1 MIYLFY
7 CILFFLFSCDNPLT
21 NEEDK
26 NCILDLGGFYD
37 DCGVCVG
44 GITNTV
50 PNSSKD
56 CNGECFGE
64 SEFDNCGI
72 CNGDNTDCDSLS
84 DNFCNLDSGEF
95 WDECGNCIGVN
106 DIENELMDDCG
117 VCFSDQSLFDQSANI
132 LKDLCGICN
141 GNNTSCDYGLL
152 TLSEWS
158 FSQLKLWNNDNC
170 YGTPYHIMN
179 DYICLDN
186 ESLCFNYSINLE
198 PDYELGIFVFM
209 QTVSFTDGTQVILDG
224 QWFLNTID
232 CGGVYLDYNDTQ
244 YQDGCYNDI
253 SIQNTYNDC
262 ISDLS
267 LCTDNVISLLNVNQE
282 NETCSLEIFNKD
294 VSLTMHSNILPND
307 IFSYLPF
314 YLKNI
319 FTYIDNSLNR

>member
-72 CNGDNTDCDSLS
+72 CNGDNTNCDSVS

-152 TLSEWS
+152 TLSEWN

-186 ESLCFNYSINLE
+186 ESLCFSYSINLE
-198 PDYELGIFVFM
+198 PDYELGIFVFI
-209 QTVSFTDGTQVILDG
+209 QTISFTDGAQVILDG

-232 CGGVYLDYNDTQ
+232 CGGLYLDYNDTQ

-262 ISDLS
+262 LSDLS
-267 LCTDNVISLLNVNQE
+267 LCTDNVVSLLNTNEE
-282 NETCSLEIFNKD
+282 NETCSLEIFNKET
-294 VSLTMHSNILPND
+294 SLSMQSNIIPDD
-307 IFSYLPF
+307 IFNHLPF
-314 YLKNI
+314 YVKNI
-319 FTYIDNSLNR
+319 FTYLEDSLNK